1 MTNEQLRIALV
12 ANAVTRSNRIGFD
25 FQDPAGKTLD
35 EYTKEAMMQCVRVA
49 QKMRQPGLD
58 KELAGQVFP
67 IYTIGNWAREKV
79 VYDFDKDFQELL
91 MDTDDIVIHHEILE
105 RLAFK
110 DFYLPL

>member
-49 QKMRQPGLD
+49 QKMRQRALIRSWLD
-58 KELAGQVFP
+58 RFSPFTPSGTGRGRRSSMISTRIFR
-67 IYTIGNWAREKV
+67 NC
-79 VYDFDKDFQELL
+79 
-91 MDTDDIVIHHEILE
+91 
-105 RLAFK
+105 
-110 DFYLPL
+110 

>member
-49 QKMRQPGLD
+49 QKMRQPSMMSI
-58 KELAGQVFP
+58 APSWHAVAHRPQ
-67 IYTIGNWAREKV
+67 
-79 VYDFDKDFQELL
+79 
-91 MDTDDIVIHHEILE
+91 
-105 RLAFK
+105 
-110 DFYLPL
+110 PLHLSSSI

>member
-79 VYDFDKDFQELL
+79 VYGTADGYGRHRHPSRDSRTPRIQGLL
-91 MDTDDIVIHHEILE
+91 SV
-105 RLAFK
+105 AV
-110 DFYLPL
+110 

>member
-12 ANAVTRSNRIGFD
+12 ANAVTRSNRIGFN

-58 KELAGQVFP
+58 KELAGQVSPSTPSGTGLGRRSSMTSTRIFR
-67 IYTIGNWAREKV
+67 NC
-79 VYDFDKDFQELL
+79 
-91 MDTDDIVIHHEILE
+91 
-105 RLAFK
+105 
-110 DFYLPL
+110 